1 MPKQKTNKS
10 AKKRFSMTG
19 SGKKIKRTRACKR
32 HLAGSKSRDR
42 KRALGKAAMTHDSDF
57 KRTIKM
63 LPYG

>member
-10 AKKRFSMTG
+10 AKKRFSLTG

-32 HLAGSKSRDR
+32 HLLSSKTRNR
-42 KRALGKAAMTHDSDF
+42 KRSLRQAAMTHDSDY
-57 KRTIKM
+57 KRTVKM